1 MVTVQG
7 VAVKADTEKGLA
19 YGAGGEVEAKPDTTH
34 GIDVA
39 ADSNVHCGRMAV
51 IQRGRHGY
59 RFAKGVTAR
68 LIGDEAPHEAREARR
83 EAPAEP
89 DREARECDRE
99 APHGPPGEPSLNERH
114 KWIVAEYLAG
124 RRPTR
129 RAIEKATNCSR
140 ATAARDLRALRS
152 LGMLKDGQRRQGQRA
167 RAQASPP

>member
-1 MVTVQG
+1 MTVQG
-7 VAVKADTEKGLA
+7 VAVEADTEKGLA
-19 YGAGGEVEAKPDTTH
+19 YGAGGELEAKPDTTH

-51 IQRGRHGY
+51 IQSGRHSY

-68 LIGDEAPHEAREARR
+68 LVEDEAPHEARGCR
-83 EAPAEP
+83 
-89 DREARECDRE
+89 RE

-114 KWIVAEYLAG
+114 KWIIAEYLAG
-124 RRPTR
+124 RRPSNKD
-129 RAIEKATNCSR
+129 IQKANRCSR
-140 ATAARDLRALRS
+140 ATAARDLQTLRN